1 MKWKKQANQSLAI
14 ALTFALALTMNVP
27 FAAWGAGDSESVAE
41 VQQSDD
47 DRVASAT
54 QPLESQ
60 ATPEDDNR
68 SDPAN
73 NGPVPENGNAMV
85 GEPSTRALP
94 SASPAGETVGA
105 IGPLR
110 IFYTLDSG
118 DERQIGSGL
127 NDDEKSVLDELNLDP
142 AAFEVLHLR
151 LVAAEGFSFE
161 KGSGYQLTDV
171 SVSWQAI
178 TADGMTLSYGIDL
191 RSEGDS
197 LVCDIP
203 SVLLRNVSNGEYER
217 FAISWTADGAPPE
230 IHGAAFGSYLGFNLF
245 KTGTAAAF
253 ETDSI
258 MGTYVSGNG
267 TAIVIAKSSGG
278 RTIAI
283 ADEVGSNGSPAV
295 STFKDV
301 AIACDSAGEPYRT
314 EVSVNYSTNAKFE
327 LGADADGNRTLTSL
341 ESCTYRTAQGP
352 NAGSISKGQVFTQA
366 MVASVQGAK
375 YPTVQA
381 AINAAQTGETVIL
394 LEDVQENVIVPADKS
409 IVLDLN
415 GQVVEGA
422 PNADT
427 VTVEGALTVKDDTA
441 DANPVVSD
449 DYGSVTYAAGKIL
462 GKSPTT
468 EPYAKALHVQNG
480 GSATIEGGIVES
492 EDSDAAFVSKGSTLT
507 VNGGYFH
514 SAEFG
519 IGVQGEGATLVM
531 SGGVVVADNNAA
543 IGGNGKD
550 EAESRDASISISGGT
565 VISHIDADGY
575 IACGIYHPQRGKLS
589 ITGGTVYADNGVG
602 ILLRGGTLDMTD
614 GTVIATGNASGQ
626 VGDST
631 IVQSC
636 YGVQID
642 GASAYY
648 DSANAK
654 ATITGGLVKAGEN
667 VPALNVVAP
676 GTMTANGGTFSSDV
690 TEYLGAGRIIKEN
703 SDGMFVVESDQV
715 ASITGANGEV
725 RKTYSSL
732 SGAFSSV
739 KDGET
744 VTLLKDVPAADAQY
758 SVSNK
763 SFTLDLN
770 NYSIDG
776 TRYFTLYINRYGE
789 PVDVTIKNG
798 TIRNTWNGADNG
810 PLGMAVWA
818 NQNVNL
824 TLDNVVLEAAEA
836 PGGKQSFGLRIGN
849 ASGNTSNPSVTIK
862 GEDTEIA
869 GATAGISVIGNGA
882 SAVSSLTL
890 EAGTVSGSDF
900 GIVGN
905 GDCDGTS
912 IEIKGGTVRSTSED
926 GCAIYHPQDGD
937 LTVSGGTLEGANG
950 VQFCGEGKLSIEGGS
965 INATAAEIA
974 SSDTTTTSSSI
985 LDGAA
990 LSLVSRGGGGYGAA
1004 GSAEVSITGGT
1015 LTSANNAAIQE
1026 YAVGDAGSLI
1036 KSLAISQPEGKTLTV
1051 SSASG
1056 KPAVSLSALTG
1067 NASKVIA
1074 GGTFSSDPS
1083 DYVRVRYVANQI
1095 DGGMYHVS
1103 PKGSIEVWND
1113 FLYNNPNDSH
1123 YKGTFD
1129 SLSEALRAAGEL
1141 SDANKVVYIRGDHML
1156 TEDATIPEGVYLYVY
1171 DNAKLTV
1178 KSGATLTVEA
1188 TSKKLAVNAGS
1199 SLAVEEGGRVLL
1211 KPTGSVLFSRGL
1223 VSLNDGS
1230 TFEGILS
1237 VEDGSYLCQNGS
1249 NFYASTSP
1257 VVEILRANGSTVH
1270 ADTISSATIK
1280 DGDTVTLLGDVT
1292 GQRTISANDVYVDLD
1307 GHTWSGSATTSYSTI
1322 AVSGNKV
1329 TIAHGTVKSPSA
1341 SALEVSGTDSRAII
1355 ASDAIVEN
1363 DGASKP
1369 AVFLKSNGSLEVQG
1383 AILAHN
1389 NFAIS
1394 GNGIGADNT
1403 SVVIKDVASVRSE
1416 AAAAIYHP
1424 QTGTLE
1430 VSGGAIEGVTG
1441 VEMRSGTLNVS
1452 GNASIT
1458 GTGSPFAVASNA
1470 NGATTTG
1477 AGIAVVQ
1484 HVTKNNIDVTIS
1496 GGTIS
1501 GASALSVSNPENNDE
1516 ADIAKVKVSVIGG
1529 TLNAING
1536 GADVVQSIKEDFI
1549 TGGTFNKVL
1558 DTKYY
1563 EESIYQQNAQD
1574 ATDEPGSVVPRAFEI
1589 KYDLGGGMLA
1599 GTAKNPASY
1608 TYFDESFTLANPE
1621 RAGYTFAGWT
1631 GSGIDD
1637 GAESVTIAKGS
1648 TGNRSYTATWTANT
1662 NTAYTVEHYQQNLDG
1677 TYALAETDSLTGETD
1692 ATVTAAPKA
1701 YEGFTLNEDAQ
1712 GTVAS
1717 GIIAGDGS
1725 LVLKLCY
1732 DRNAYDVTYKVIG
1745 SYFANDSYQVD
1756 KNVRYGAELALIGDD
1771 MSQVGYVWNGWSG
1784 LPATMPDN
1792 AVTVTGY
1799 YTAADDTAYTVR
1811 HFFQNIEDEGYTQNG
1826 VDEMTG
1832 TTGAKTK
1839 AAAKSA
1845 TGFTAKPFEQA
1856 DIAADGSTVVG
1867 IYYDRN
1873 VHTVSYRYKGKVPAG
1888 ASTLP
1893 DPQEYRYGANIAV
1906 APAATAPGYTFAGW
1920 SEADELVMGDA
1931 DVVLYGS
1938 FTALGD
1944 TAYKV
1949 EHYQQMLDGTYELAE
1964 TDRLK
1969 GQTDTTATAAPK
1981 VYEGFAPNEDA
1992 QGTVASGTIA
2002 GDGSLVLKLYY
2013 DRNSYEV
2020 SYAYTG
2026 DAPASA
2032 PALPAKATAKFDE
2045 TVTPAA
2051 TPTMTGYTFSGWS
2064 RAEAFAMPAG
2074 NVTITGSWA
2083 ANTDVAYTVHY
2094 YLHGT
2099 TTRLSDDKVVEG
2111 RTFGQSYDEQAPAI
2125 EGYALEGAAVQRI
2138 VLDAYGKELTFS
2150 YTAKEARI
2158 AFEVNGGSQ
2167 VADLVGKTGEQV
2179 AGSLP
2184 APSREGYAFAGW
2196 YADKALTEPVSALPA
2211 TYPAGATTYYAKWN
2225 AVPLPPGETGNVEIQ
2240 VEVPAPPA
2248 DGSPHATV
2256 TEESVEAAAK
2266 HAASVLEAIEKDE
2279 APVGMTAED
2288 AQKVAGLV
2296 SGADTADVRVVVS
2309 LGFEKKGEDEVDDS
2323 EKDDIGGA
2331 ASDGESVQ
2339 LYLDLSVKMVVQVVK
2354 DGSVQAEHEA
2364 VLGEVE
2370 EPLLFEVHVDP
2381 GLVASKS
2388 VRIAHVHGYEH
2399 DTEIIVPE
2407 SIDRDRGIVR
2417 FYASKFSTYA
2427 LLASESVA
2435 VDFEANGGSAVASQ
2449 TIGFGS
2455 KVARPDDPTRAGYT
2469 FGGWFVDEGCTQ
2481 AFDFGTPVERPL
2493 TLFAKWTAVDPG
2505 PGPNPDPDPSPN
2517 PDPDPGTDSGADHK
2531 PGDNGGSDLKP
2542 LDASSKA
2549 VGTKRLV
2556 GTGDG
2561 TGAFAASLAGV
2572 AALAVASALAAA
2584 LRRRRSR

>member
-1 MKWKKQANQSLAI
+1 MARERADHMKWKKRANQSLAI

-27 FAAWGAGDSESVAE
+27 FAAWGAGDTEPVAE
-41 VQQSDD
+41 VAGQRSDD

-73 NGPVPENGNAMV
+73 NDPVPENGNAMV

-94 SASPAGETVGA
+94 SASPAGETVSA

-110 IFYTLDSG
+110 IYYALDSG

-142 AAFEVLHLR
+142 ATFEVLHLR

-283 ADEVGSNGSPAV
+283 ADEVGSSGGPAV

-314 EVSVNYSTNAKFE
+314 EVSVSYGANAKFE

-352 NAGSISKGQVFTQA
+352 NAGSIPKGQVFTQA
-366 MVASVQGAK
+366 MMASVQGAK

-394 LEDVQENVIVPADKS
+394 LEDVQENVIVPAGKS
-409 IVLDLN
+409 VVLDLN

-427 VTVEGALTVKDDTA
+427 VTVEGALTVKDGTA

-480 GSATIEGGIVES
+480 GSATMESGIVES

-531 SGGVVVADNNAA
+531 SGGAVVADNNAA

-550 EAESRDASISISGGT
+550 EAESRDTSISISGGA

-602 ILLRGGTLDMTD
+602 VLLRGGTLDMTD

-676 GTMTANGGTFSSDV
+676 GTMTANGGMFSSDV

-798 TIRNTWNGADNG
+798 TIRNTWNEADNG
-810 PLGMAVWA
+810 PLGVAVWA

-937 LTVSGGTLEGANG
+937 LTVSGGALEGANG
-950 VQFCGEGKLSIEGGS
+950 VQFCGEGKLSIESGS

-974 SSDTTTTSSSI
+974 SPDTTTTSSSI

-1004 GSAEVSITGGT
+1004 RSAEVSITGGT

-1056 KPAVSLSALTG
+1056 RPAVSLSALTG
-1067 NASKVIA
+1067 NASKVIS
-1074 GGTFSSDPS
+1074 GGAFSSDVK
-1083 DYVRVRYVANQI
+1083 DYCAAGYTTRAKDDGSGMYDVVGNHEAAIGDVRYA
-1095 DGGMYHVS
+1095 
-1103 PKGSIEVWND
+1103 
-1113 FLYNNPNDSH
+1113 
-1123 YKGTFD
+1123 TFAD
-1129 SLSEALRAAGEL
+1129 ALQ
-1141 SDANKVVYIRGDHML
+1141 
-1156 TEDATIPEGVYLYVY
+1156 
-1171 DNAKLTV
+1171 NA
-1178 KSGATLTVEA
+1178 
-1188 TSKKLAVNAGS
+1188 
-1199 SLAVEEGGRVLL
+1199 
-1211 KPTGSVLFSRGL
+1211 
-1223 VSLNDGS
+1223 
-1230 TFEGILS
+1230 
-1237 VEDGSYLCQNGS
+1237 
-1249 NFYASTSP
+1249 
-1257 VVEILRANGSTVH
+1257 
-1270 ADTISSATIK
+1270 K
-1280 DGDTVTLLGDVT
+1280 DGDTVSLLRDAEIGYVFIRHA
-1292 GQRTISANDVYVDLD
+1292 GTIDLG
-1307 GHTWSGSATTSYSTI
+1307 GHTLIGDHSLYNVMYQSSSYGGDSVLTIQNGTIKCLQGKAPYFDKGTVVYKNLNVISGSPDFNSEAKATYLAKNASLSKGPHLIVEEDCALTAYSKTKAYGI
-1322 AVSGNKV
+1322 DVRGEGSALDLY
-1329 TIAHGTVKSPSA
+1329 GTVRISTENGAAITGNGTDGEGGTVINIHPSA
-1341 SALEVSGTDSRAII
+1341 VVDGGTA
-1355 ASDAIVEN
+1355 
-1363 DGASKP
+1363 G
-1369 AVFLKSNGSLEVQG
+1369 F
-1383 AILAHN
+1383 
-1389 NFAIS
+1389 
-1394 GNGIGADNT
+1394 GIF
-1403 SVVIKDVASVRSE
+1403 
-1416 AAAAIYHP
+1416 HP
-1424 QTGTLE
+1424 QEGELN
-1430 VSGGAIEGVTG
+1430 VLGGAIAGATG
-1441 VEMRSGTLNVS
+1441 IEMRSGMLSVS
-1452 GNASIT
+1452 GEALVT
-1458 GTGSPFAVASNA
+1458 GTASSLDVNPNS
-1470 NGATTTG
+1470 NGATTVG
-1477 AGIAVVQ
+1477 AGIAVAQ
-1484 HVTKNNIDVTIS
+1484 HVTKHPISVTVS
-1496 GGTIS
+1496 NGTIS
-1501 GASALSVSNPENNDE
+1501 GYAALYESNPEKNPSD
-1516 ADIAKVKVSVIGG
+1516 DLAKITLSVTGG
-1529 TLNAING
+1529 TFNAKNNG
-1536 GADVVQSIKEDFI
+1536 EAAVYSEDKVDFI

-1563 EESIYQQNAQD
+1563 EENIYQQNAQD
-1574 ATDEPGSVVPRAFEI
+1574 ATDAPGSVVPRAFEI

-1648 TGNRSYTATWTANT
+1648 TGDRSFAATWTVNT
-1662 NTAYTVEHYQQNLDG
+1662 DTAYTVEHYQQNLDG

-1692 ATVTAAPKA
+1692 A
-1701 YEGFTLNEDAQ
+1701 
-1712 GTVAS
+1712 
-1717 GIIAGDGS
+1717 
-1725 LVLKLCY
+1725 
-1732 DRNAYDVTYKVIG
+1732 
-1745 SYFANDSYQVD
+1745 
-1756 KNVRYGAELALIGDD
+1756 
-1771 MSQVGYVWNGWSG
+1771 
-1784 LPATMPDN
+1784 
-1792 AVTVTGY
+1792 
-1799 YTAADDTAYTVR
+1799 
-1811 HFFQNIEDEGYTQNG
+1811 
-1826 VDEMTG
+1826 
-1832 TTGAKTK
+1832 
-1839 AAAKSA
+1839 
-1845 TGFTAKPFEQA
+1845 
-1856 DIAADGSTVVG
+1856 
-1867 IYYDRN
+1867 
-1873 VHTVSYRYKGKVPAG
+1873 
-1888 ASTLP
+1888 
-1893 DPQEYRYGANIAV
+1893 
-1906 APAATAPGYTFAGW
+1906 
-1920 SEADELVMGDA
+1920 
-1931 DVVLYGS
+1931 
-1938 FTALGD
+1938 
-1944 TAYKV
+1944 
-1949 EHYQQMLDGTYELAE
+1949 
-1964 TDRLK
+1964 
-1969 GQTDTTATAAPK
+1969 TATAAPK

-2002 GDGSLVLKLYY
+2002 GDGSLFLKLCY

-2032 PALPAKATAKFDE
+2032 PSLPTKATAKFGE
-2045 TVTPAA
+2045 TVAPAA
-2051 TPTMTGYTFSGWS
+2051 APTMTGYAFSGWS
-2064 RAEAFAMPAG
+2064 RAEAFAMPAE
-2074 NVTITGSWA
+2074 NVAITGSWT

-2158 AFEVNGGSQ
+2158 VFEANGGSQ

-2240 VEVPAPPA
+2240 VEVPAPPV

-2323 EKDDIGGA
+2323 EKDAIGGA

-2354 DGSVQAEHEA
+2354 NGSVQAEHEA

-2449 TIGFGS
+2449 TIGFGG

-2481 AFDFGTPVERPL
+2481 AFDFDTPVERPL

-2517 PDPDPGTDSGADHK
+2517 PDPDPGTDPGADHK

>member
-1 MKWKKQANQSLAI
+1 MKWKKRANQSLVI

-27 FAAWGAGDSESVAE
+27 FVAWGAGDSEPVAE
-41 VQQSDD
+41 VAGQQSDD

-142 AAFEVLHLR
+142 ATFEVLHLR

-258 MGTYVSGNG
+258 MGTYLSGNG

-314 EVSVNYSTNAKFE
+314 EVSVNYSANAKFE

-394 LEDVQENVIVPADKS
+394 LEDVQENVIVPAGKS
-409 IVLDLN
+409 VVLDLN

-427 VTVEGALTVKDDTA
+427 VTVEGALTVKDGTA

-480 GSATIEGGIVES
+480 GSATIESGIVES

-531 SGGVVVADNNAA
+531 SGGAVVADNNAA

-550 EAESRDASISISGGT
+550 EAESRDTSISISGGT

-602 ILLRGGTLDMTD
+602 VLLRGGTLDMTD

-676 GTMTANGGTFSSDV
+676 GTMTANGGMFSSDV

-798 TIRNTWNGADNG
+798 TIRNTWNEADNG
-810 PLGMAVWA
+810 PLGVAVWA

-912 IEIKGGTVRSTSED
+912 IEIKGGTVRSTSKD

-937 LTVSGGTLEGANG
+937 LAVSGGTLEGANG
-950 VQFCGEGKLSIEGGS
+950 VQFCGEGKLSIESGS

-974 SSDTTTTSSSI
+974 SPDTTTTSSSI

-990 LSLVSRGGGGYGAA
+990 LSIVSRGGGGYGAA

-1067 NASKVIA
+1067 NASKVIS
-1074 GGTFSSDPS
+1074 GGAFSSDVK
-1083 DYVRVRYVANQI
+1083 DYCAAGYTTRAKDDGSGMFDVVGNHEAAIGDVRYA
-1095 DGGMYHVS
+1095 
-1103 PKGSIEVWND
+1103 
-1113 FLYNNPNDSH
+1113 
-1123 YKGTFD
+1123 TFAD
-1129 SLSEALRAAGEL
+1129 ALQ
-1141 SDANKVVYIRGDHML
+1141 
-1156 TEDATIPEGVYLYVY
+1156 
-1171 DNAKLTV
+1171 NA
-1178 KSGATLTVEA
+1178 
-1188 TSKKLAVNAGS
+1188 
-1199 SLAVEEGGRVLL
+1199 
-1211 KPTGSVLFSRGL
+1211 
-1223 VSLNDGS
+1223 
-1230 TFEGILS
+1230 
-1237 VEDGSYLCQNGS
+1237 
-1249 NFYASTSP
+1249 
-1257 VVEILRANGSTVH
+1257 
-1270 ADTISSATIK
+1270 K
-1280 DGDTVTLLGDVT
+1280 DGDTVSLLRDAEIGYAFIRHA
-1292 GQRTISANDVYVDLD
+1292 GTIDLG
-1307 GHTWSGSATTSYSTI
+1307 GHTLIGDHSLYNVMYQSSSYGGDSVLTIQNGTIKCLQGKAPYFDKGTVVYKNLNVISGSPDFSSEAKATYLAKNASLSKGPHLIVEEDCVLTACSKTKAYGIDVRGEGSALDLYGTLRISTENGAAI
-1322 AVSGNKV
+1322 TGNGSEGEG
-1329 TIAHGTVKSPSA
+1329 GTVINIHPSA
-1341 SALEVSGTDSRAII
+1341 V
-1355 ASDAIVEN
+1355 V
-1363 DGASKP
+1363 DG
-1369 AVFLKSNGSLEVQG
+1369 G
-1383 AILAHN
+1383 AAG
-1389 NFAIS
+1389 F
-1394 GNGIGADNT
+1394 GIF
-1403 SVVIKDVASVRSE
+1403 
-1416 AAAAIYHP
+1416 HP
-1424 QTGTLE
+1424 QEGELN
-1430 VSGGAIEGVTG
+1430 VLGGAIAGATG
-1441 VEMRSGTLNVS
+1441 IEMRSGMLSVS
-1452 GNASIT
+1452 GEALVT
-1458 GTGSPFAVASNA
+1458 GTASSLDVNPNS
-1470 NGATTTG
+1470 NGATTVG
-1477 AGIAVVQ
+1477 AGIAVAQ
-1484 HVTKNNIDVTIS
+1484 HVTKHPISVTVS
-1496 GGTIS
+1496 NGTIS
-1501 GASALSVSNPENNDE
+1501 GYAALYESNPEKNLSDDL
-1516 ADIAKVKVSVIGG
+1516 ARITLSVTGG
-1529 TLNAING
+1529 TFNAKNNG
-1536 GADVVQSIKEDFI
+1536 EAAVYSEDKVDFI
-1549 TGGTFNKVL
+1549 TGGAFNKVL

-1563 EESIYQQNAQD
+1563 DEGIYRQNAQD
-1574 ATDEPGSVVPRAFEI
+1574 ATDAPGSVVPRAFEI

-1648 TGNRSYTATWTANT
+1648 TGDRSFTATWTVNT
-1662 NTAYTVEHYQQNLDG
+1662 DTAYTVEHYQQNLDG

-1717 GIIAGDGS
+1717 GTIAGDGS
-1725 LVLKLCY
+1725 LVLKLC
-1732 DRNAYDVTYKVIG
+1732 
-1745 SYFANDSYQVD
+1745 
-1756 KNVRYGAELALIGDD
+1756 
-1771 MSQVGYVWNGWSG
+1771 
-1784 LPATMPDN
+1784 
-1792 AVTVTGY
+1792 
-1799 YTAADDTAYTVR
+1799 
-1811 HFFQNIEDEGYTQNG
+1811 
-1826 VDEMTG
+1826 
-1832 TTGAKTK
+1832 
-1839 AAAKSA
+1839 
-1845 TGFTAKPFEQA
+1845 
-1856 DIAADGSTVVG
+1856 
-1867 IYYDRN
+1867 
-1873 VHTVSYRYKGKVPAG
+1873 
-1888 ASTLP
+1888 
-1893 DPQEYRYGANIAV
+1893 
-1906 APAATAPGYTFAGW
+1906 
-1920 SEADELVMGDA
+1920 
-1931 DVVLYGS
+1931 
-1938 FTALGD
+1938 
-1944 TAYKV
+1944 
-1949 EHYQQMLDGTYELAE
+1949 
-1964 TDRLK
+1964 
-1969 GQTDTTATAAPK
+1969 
-1981 VYEGFAPNEDA
+1981 
-1992 QGTVASGTIA
+1992 
-2002 GDGSLVLKLYY
+2002 Y

-2032 PALPAKATAKFDE
+2032 PSLPTKATAKFGE
-2045 TVTPAA
+2045 TVAPAA
-2051 TPTMTGYTFSGWS
+2051 APTMTGYAFSGWS
-2064 RAEAFAMPAG
+2064 RAEAFAMPAE
-2074 NVTITGSWA
+2074 NVAITGSWT

-2158 AFEVNGGSQ
+2158 VFEANGGSQ

-2240 VEVPAPPA
+2240 VEVPAPSV

-2323 EKDDIGGA
+2323 EKDAIGGA

-2354 DGSVQAEHEA
+2354 NGSVQAEHEA

-2449 TIGFGS
+2449 TIGFGG

-2481 AFDFGTPVERPL
+2481 AFDFDTPVERPL

-2517 PDPDPGTDSGADHK
+2517 PDPDPGTDPGADHK

-2561 TGAFAASLAGV
+2561 AGAFAASLAGV

>member
-1 MKWKKQANQSLAI
+1 MKWKKRANQSLAI

-27 FAAWGAGDSESVAE
+27 FAAWGAGDTEPVAE
-41 VQQSDD
+41 VAGQRSDD

-73 NGPVPENGNAMV
+73 NDPVPENGNAMV

-94 SASPAGETVGA
+94 SASPAGETVSA

-110 IFYTLDSG
+110 IYYALDSG

-142 AAFEVLHLR
+142 ATFEVLHLR

-283 ADEVGSNGSPAV
+283 ADEVGSSGGPAV

-314 EVSVNYSTNAKFE
+314 EVSVSYGANAKFE

-352 NAGSISKGQVFTQA
+352 NAGSIPKGQVFTQA
-366 MVASVQGAK
+366 MMASVQGAK

-394 LEDVQENVIVPADKS
+394 LEDVQENVIVPAGKS
-409 IVLDLN
+409 VVLDLN

-427 VTVEGALTVKDDTA
+427 VTVEGALTVKDGTA

-480 GSATIEGGIVES
+480 GSATMESGIVES

-531 SGGVVVADNNAA
+531 SGGAVVADNNAA

-550 EAESRDASISISGGT
+550 EAESRDTSISISGGA

-602 ILLRGGTLDMTD
+602 VLLRGGTLDMTD

-676 GTMTANGGTFSSDV
+676 GTMTANGGMFSSDV

-798 TIRNTWNGADNG
+798 TIRNTWNEADNG
-810 PLGMAVWA
+810 PLGVAVWA

-937 LTVSGGTLEGANG
+937 LTVSGGALEGANG
-950 VQFCGEGKLSIEGGS
+950 VQFCGEGKLSIESGS

-974 SSDTTTTSSSI
+974 SPDTTTTSSSI

-1004 GSAEVSITGGT
+1004 RSAEVSITGGT

-1056 KPAVSLSALTG
+1056 RPAVSLSALTG
-1067 NASKVIA
+1067 NASKVIS
-1074 GGTFSSDPS
+1074 GGAFSSDVK
-1083 DYVRVRYVANQI
+1083 DYCAAGYTTRAKDDGSGMYDVVGNHEAAIGDVRYA
-1095 DGGMYHVS
+1095 
-1103 PKGSIEVWND
+1103 
-1113 FLYNNPNDSH
+1113 
-1123 YKGTFD
+1123 TFAD
-1129 SLSEALRAAGEL
+1129 ALQ
-1141 SDANKVVYIRGDHML
+1141 
-1156 TEDATIPEGVYLYVY
+1156 
-1171 DNAKLTV
+1171 NA
-1178 KSGATLTVEA
+1178 
-1188 TSKKLAVNAGS
+1188 
-1199 SLAVEEGGRVLL
+1199 
-1211 KPTGSVLFSRGL
+1211 
-1223 VSLNDGS
+1223 
-1230 TFEGILS
+1230 
-1237 VEDGSYLCQNGS
+1237 
-1249 NFYASTSP
+1249 
-1257 VVEILRANGSTVH
+1257 
-1270 ADTISSATIK
+1270 K
-1280 DGDTVTLLGDVT
+1280 DGDTVSLLRDAEIGYVFIRHA
-1292 GQRTISANDVYVDLD
+1292 GTIDLG
-1307 GHTWSGSATTSYSTI
+1307 GHTLIGDHSLYNVMYQSSSYGGDSVLTIQNGTIKCLQGKAPYFDKGTVVYKNLNVISGSPDFNSEAKATYLAKNASLSKGPHLIVEEDCALTAYSKTKAYGI
-1322 AVSGNKV
+1322 DVRGEGSALDLY
-1329 TIAHGTVKSPSA
+1329 GTVRISTENGAAITGNGTDGEGGTVINIHPSA
-1341 SALEVSGTDSRAII
+1341 VVDGGTA
-1355 ASDAIVEN
+1355 
-1363 DGASKP
+1363 G
-1369 AVFLKSNGSLEVQG
+1369 F
-1383 AILAHN
+1383 
-1389 NFAIS
+1389 
-1394 GNGIGADNT
+1394 GIF
-1403 SVVIKDVASVRSE
+1403 
-1416 AAAAIYHP
+1416 HP
-1424 QTGTLE
+1424 QEGELN
-1430 VSGGAIEGVTG
+1430 VLGGAIAGATG
-1441 VEMRSGTLNVS
+1441 IEMRSGMLSVS
-1452 GNASIT
+1452 GEALVT
-1458 GTGSPFAVASNA
+1458 GTASSLDVNPNS
-1470 NGATTTG
+1470 NGATTVG
-1477 AGIAVVQ
+1477 AGIAVAQ
-1484 HVTKNNIDVTIS
+1484 HVTKHPISVTVS
-1496 GGTIS
+1496 NGTIS
-1501 GASALSVSNPENNDE
+1501 GYAALYESNPEKNPSD
-1516 ADIAKVKVSVIGG
+1516 DLAKITLSVTGG
-1529 TLNAING
+1529 TFNAKNNG
-1536 GADVVQSIKEDFI
+1536 EAAVYSEDKVDFI

-1563 EESIYQQNAQD
+1563 EENIYQQNAQD
-1574 ATDEPGSVVPRAFEI
+1574 ATDAPGSVVPRAFEI

-1648 TGNRSYTATWTANT
+1648 TGDRSFAATWTVNT
-1662 NTAYTVEHYQQNLDG
+1662 DTAYTVEHYQQNLDG

-1692 ATVTAAPKA
+1692 A
-1701 YEGFTLNEDAQ
+1701 
-1712 GTVAS
+1712 
-1717 GIIAGDGS
+1717 
-1725 LVLKLCY
+1725 
-1732 DRNAYDVTYKVIG
+1732 
-1745 SYFANDSYQVD
+1745 
-1756 KNVRYGAELALIGDD
+1756 
-1771 MSQVGYVWNGWSG
+1771 
-1784 LPATMPDN
+1784 
-1792 AVTVTGY
+1792 
-1799 YTAADDTAYTVR
+1799 
-1811 HFFQNIEDEGYTQNG
+1811 
-1826 VDEMTG
+1826 
-1832 TTGAKTK
+1832 
-1839 AAAKSA
+1839 
-1845 TGFTAKPFEQA
+1845 
-1856 DIAADGSTVVG
+1856 
-1867 IYYDRN
+1867 
-1873 VHTVSYRYKGKVPAG
+1873 
-1888 ASTLP
+1888 
-1893 DPQEYRYGANIAV
+1893 
-1906 APAATAPGYTFAGW
+1906 
-1920 SEADELVMGDA
+1920 
-1931 DVVLYGS
+1931 
-1938 FTALGD
+1938 
-1944 TAYKV
+1944 
-1949 EHYQQMLDGTYELAE
+1949 
-1964 TDRLK
+1964 
-1969 GQTDTTATAAPK
+1969 TATAAPK

-2002 GDGSLVLKLYY
+2002 GDGSLVLKLCY

-2032 PALPAKATAKFDE
+2032 PSLPTKATAKFGE
-2045 TVTPAA
+2045 TVAPAA
-2051 TPTMTGYTFSGWS
+2051 APTMTGYAFSGWS
-2064 RAEAFAMPAG
+2064 RAEAFAMPAE
-2074 NVTITGSWA
+2074 NVAITGSWT

-2158 AFEVNGGSQ
+2158 VFEANGGSQ

-2240 VEVPAPPA
+2240 VEVPAPPV

-2323 EKDDIGGA
+2323 EKDAIGGA

-2354 DGSVQAEHEA
+2354 NGSVQAEHEA

-2449 TIGFGS
+2449 TIGFGG

-2481 AFDFGTPVERPL
+2481 AFDFDTPVERPL

-2517 PDPDPGTDSGADHK
+2517 PDPDPGTDPGADHK